1 VLGYHTY
8 AASAA
13 WLLSQPAGTPS
24 AGAASPD
31 FSASYSYTRWTL
43 QPWIAVSRSTSFFG
57 ILPAAGEAPVTATLR
72 ERQIETGLLLPRVHV
87 HRSQA
92 VRLSY
97 IRTIADILLLDETAT
112 VNRSAMRASWAI
124 GTARTFGYSIS
135 PERGVLAGVT
145 AEAVRR
151 ALGADDDATNVTGD
165 VRAYVPGLA
174 RHHVI
179 ALRLAGGAS
188 RGEGNAQR
196 VFLLGGGF
204 AAPGPGNFSSEAFS
218 LLRGFAVDS
227 FAGTHVAIA
236 NADYRLPLWRPER
249 GLGPLPVFLRT
260 VHASVI
266 ADAGQIW
273 TERFSRRDLKY
284 AAGAELSADV
294 VLGYA
299 LPLTFATGAAW
310 GHDGSGLVADGW
322 RTYVRIGRA
331 F

>member
-1 VLGYHTY
+1 
-8 AASAA
+8 
-13 WLLSQPAGTPS
+13 
-24 AGAASPD
+24 
-31 FSASYSYTRWTL
+31 
-43 QPWIAVSRSTSFFG
+43 
-57 ILPAAGEAPVTATLR
+57 
-72 ERQIETGLLLPRVHV
+72 
-87 HRSQA
+87 
-92 VRLSY
+92 VRFSY

-165 VRAYVPGLA
+165 VRAYVPGVA
-174 RHHVI
+174 RHHVL
-179 ALRLAGGAS
+179 ALRIAGGAS

-204 AAPGPGNFSSEAFS
+204 SAPGPGNFGSEAFS
-218 LLRGFAVDS
+218 LLRGFASDS

-273 TERFSRRDLKY
+273 TTRFSRRDLKY

-294 VLGYA
+294 VLGYG

-310 GHDGSGLVADGW
+310 GHDGSGLAADGW
-322 RTYVRIGRA
+322 RTYVRIGKA